1 LKKGKTGGNAM
12 TNSSEF
18 KGFYKLSPEQR
29 LAEVAKFSDLSA
41 DEVAL
46 LSKTGALD
54 MQAADHMIEN
64 VFSIMP
70 LPMGVAVNFK
80 INGKDYLIPMAVE
93 EPSVVAAA
101 SNAAGMARVKGGFF
115 ASNTGPIMRAQIQVV
130 NVVDPYA
137 ARIKLFEARAQLM
150 EIANEKDPMLISL
163 GGGMK
168 DMEVH
173 IIPSPLGSMVIV
185 HLIADTRDAMG
196 ANAVNTMAEAL
207 APHIEQITGG
217 RVYLRILSNLADKRL
232 VRVRA
237 VIDKETIGGAEVV
250 DGIVWA
256 YTFASVDPYRAATH
270 NKGIMNGIIPVV
282 TATGNDTRA
291 IEAGA
296 HSYAARNGRYTSLTT
311 WEKNADGDLVGTI
324 EIPMAVGLVGGATKV
339 HPIARLAVKILGV
352 KSAVELGEV
361 IAAVGLAQNMAAL
374 RALATEGI
382 QRGHM
387 SLHARN
393 VAVAAGA
400 TPDILDEVVKIMVRE
415 RKVRQD
421 YAEELV
427 KGLTK

>member
-1 LKKGKTGGNAM
+1 MRT
-12 TNSSEF
+12 SEF

-29 LAEVAKFSDLSA
+29 LAEVAKFSDLTQE
-41 DEVAL
+41 EVAL
-46 LSKTGALD
+46 LSTTSALD
-54 MQAADHMIEN
+54 IHAADHMIEN

-101 SNAAGMARVKGGFF
+101 SNAARMARVKGGYFT
-115 ASNTGPIMRAQIQVV
+115 SNTGPIMRAQIQIV
-130 NVVDPYA
+130 NVADPYA
-137 ARIKLFEARAQLM
+137 ARLKLFEAREKLM
-150 EIANEKDPMLISL
+150 EIANSKDPMLISL

-168 DMEVH
+168 DLEVH
-173 IIPSPLGSMVIV
+173 IIPSPLGDMVIM

-196 ANAVNTMAEAL
+196 ANTVNTMAEAL

-217 RVYLRILSNLADKRL
+217 RVYLRILSNLADLRL

-237 VIDKETIGGAEVV
+237 VIDKEALGGEEVV

-256 YTFASVDPYRAATH
+256 YTFAAVDPYRAATH

-296 HSYAARNGRYTSLTT
+296 HAYAARNGRYTSLTT
-311 WEKNADGDLVGTI
+311 WEKNSEGDLVGTI

-400 TPDILDEVVKIMVRE
+400 TPDIIDTVVAAMVKE

-427 KGLTK
+427 KQLKG

>member
-1 LKKGKTGGNAM
+1 MK
-12 TNSSEF
+12 SSEF
-18 KGFYKLSPEQR
+18 KGFYKLSPAQR
-29 LAEVAKFSDLSA
+29 LAEVAEFSNLSG
-41 DEVAL
+41 DETAL

-54 MQAADHMIEN
+54 MEAADHMIEN

-70 LPMGVAVNFK
+70 LPMGLAVNFK
-80 INGKDYLIPMAVE
+80 VNGKDYLIPMAVE

-137 ARIKLFEARAQLM
+137 ARIRLYEAREQFIEL
-150 EIANEKDPMLISL
+150 ANSKDPMLIGL

-168 DMEVH
+168 DMEVY
-173 IIPSPLGSMVIV
+173 IIPSPLGSMVII
-185 HLIADTRDAMG
+185 HLIVDTRDAMG
-196 ANAVNTMAEAL
+196 ANTVNTMAEAL
-207 APHIEQITGG
+207 APHIEKVSGG

-232 VRVRA
+232 VRVRT
-237 VIDKETIGGAEVV
+237 VIDKEALGGEEVV

-282 TATGNDTRA
+282 LATGNDTRA

-311 WEKNADGDLVGTI
+311 WEKNREGDLVGTI

-339 HPIARLAVKILGV
+339 HPVARLAVKILGV

-361 IAAVGLAQNMAAL
+361 IAAVGLAQNLTAL
-374 RALATEGI
+374 KALATEGI

-400 TPDILDEVVKIMVRE
+400 TPDILDQVVAIMVQE

-427 KGLTK
+427 KKMK

>member
-1 LKKGKTGGNAM
+1 MKT
-12 TNSSEF
+12 SEF

-29 LAEVAKFSDLSA
+29 LAEVAKFSDLTQE
-41 DEVAL
+41 EVAL
-46 LSKTGALD
+46 LSTTSALD
-54 MQAADHMIEN
+54 IHAADHMIEN

-70 LPMGVAVNFK
+70 LPMGVAVNFT

-101 SNAAGMARVKGGFF
+101 SNAARMARVKGGYFT
-115 ASNTGPIMRAQIQVV
+115 SNTGPIMRAQIQIV
-130 NVVDPYA
+130 NVADPYA
-137 ARIKLFEARAQLM
+137 ARLKLFEAREKLM
-150 EIANEKDPMLISL
+150 EIANSKDPMLISL

-168 DMEVH
+168 DLEVH
-173 IIPSPLGSMVIV
+173 ILPSPLGDMVV
-185 HLIADTRDAMG
+185 MHLIADTRDAMG
-196 ANAVNTMAEAL
+196 ANTVNTMAEAL

-217 RVYLRILSNLADKRL
+217 RVYLRILSNLADLRL

-237 VIDKETIGGAEVV
+237 VIDKEALGGEEVV

-256 YTFASVDPYRAATH
+256 YTFAAVDPYRAATH

-296 HSYAARNGRYTSLTT
+296 HAYAARNGRYTSLTT
-311 WEKNADGDLVGTI
+311 WEKNSEGDLVGTI

-339 HPIARLAVKILGV
+339 HPIARLAVKILDV

-400 TPDILDEVVKIMVRE
+400 TPDIIDTVVAAMVKE

-427 KGLTK
+427 KQLKG